1 MAKDNTILYVGL
13 AAAAAYYIYKKNGNT
28 EVSETA
34 TNFLTAPG
42 FNVPGSV
49 PDITLDA
56 NNPEELPQQ
65 VTRAKQILSAG
76 DNVKVAIR
84 TAQGVLHILKGNKRK
99 TSTNTETV
107 TADTDDNGVADIL
120 DAVNQGVRNPA
131 KAGALIK
138 KAANKHAKKVKVP
151 KKVKAKRVAVKK
163 KAVKK
168 KAVRKPIK
176 KRRKL

>member
-28 EVSETA
+28 QVSETA

-42 FNVPGSV
+42 SG

-76 DNVKVAIR
+76 DNVKVAIK

-107 TADTDDNGVADIL
+107 TADTDDSGVADIL
-120 DAVNQGVRNPA
+120 EAVNQGVRNPA

-151 KKVKAKRVAVKK
+151 KKVKAKRKAVKK

-168 KAVRKPIK
+168 KAVKKPIRKRK
-176 KRRKL
+176 KL